1 MIFDYYTKEV
11 DTESI
16 LTVMKSFNSDVLSSV
31 TLDGDIIFIQS
42 DNGQMKS
49 DAVIAYI
56 RRNNILNRFTYPYH
70 PAMNP
75 LAERAF
81 RSIKE
86 MGRCQLQHA
95 GLPDPYWEK
104 SCSYAVHLL
113 NILPNRTPD
122 GIVREGYYQWFGL
135 TFDYSLLRTFGARSY
150 AMNQIV
156 ANDFGPRSEEGIFVG
171 FDKGQVSILR
181 MVYLPNK
188 NTFVAAGDGQMS
200 EHVGRPQP
208 ERLLPLISD
217 SDREYTLADFAYL
230 NGTLHRDPHEG
241 VNYKVIKVYIHK
253 GLIVVDRVLYDTSSP
268 SSTERKTYDK
278 IHVRDVAAYPMLDS
292 RGNQM
297 HIVADN
303 ALSALI
309 PVPAAG
315 TYSTQADRSLDS
327 RERNIQPSLVSSV
340 TKSVIN
346 TSGGEYYDT
355 ISDNGALAKSHS
367 STTVQQIQ
375 EVGKVEHKIGVDK
388 NTRKRTH
395 ASDSSSSKNDIK
407 SDCAVVFC
415 THHDSK
421 MSTHVDKMSTSAAGV
436 DRTHLGRAVNRK
448 TNTTVL
454 LAAVDDE
461 LNWGNTLYD
470 AIHNW
475 LQDAVTPSTC
485 VFLVN
490 IDPQD
495 DRAVE
500 PANQRQAYKFN
511 FDKWRASELKE
522 IKTLTELDFADIVDE
537 SSVPPGHP
545 KLPCK
550 WVYKIKHPE
559 STDELYK
566 SRIVIRGDFQ
576 KEGIDYGETFSPVAK
591 LDSIRLFIA
600 LTILWELKPMQADAP
615 SAFVQAPLDEEVYMR
630 SIPGHELPPGKIYKL
645 KQSLYGLKQAS
656 RNWNKLFV
664 ATIRELELIQL
675 REDNC
680 LFILRGENGDL
691 VLLAIYVD
699 DIYLATSNDRLE
711 ARMLDHLKK
720 VFGITVLG
728 LPRKL
733 LGLTLEWEREAD
745 IPADSR
751 FYSACK
757 ISIPTAIDKIV
768 RLLEIDAGSY
778 RDVPANPDTRLS
790 KLDCPTPEQ
799 LTPETLQMQK
809 LYRVIAGSG
818 IWVNSTCRPDI
829 TFAVNQLCK
838 YMSNPGHVHFQ
849 AAVWLV
855 RYLSGT
861 RTWGVRYTRTG
872 NKIIIGFADADFS
885 SDELRHSIF
894 SYLFML
900 ANAPISWRVGSQ
912 DRIAL
917 STCES
922 EVRAIHAMKEAVKQ
936 AMWYNKIC
944 CEVGMQTENKCP
956 LHIHEDNEACI
967 AYSRNPVRHSTMKHL
982 ERELYWIQEAVA
994 RGEIELIATPTK
1006 LQWADIGTKPL
1017 GPNVLHFIRS
1027 NIMHE

>member
-1 MIFDYYTKEV
+1 
-11 DTESI
+11 
-16 LTVMKSFNSDVLSSV
+16 
-31 TLDGDIIFIQS
+31 
-42 DNGQMKS
+42 
-49 DAVIAYI
+49 
-56 RRNNILNRFTYPYH
+56 
-70 PAMNP
+70 
-75 LAERAF
+75 
-81 RSIKE
+81 
-86 MGRCQLQHA
+86 
-95 GLPDPYWEK
+95 
-104 SCSYAVHLL
+104 
-113 NILPNRTPD
+113 
-122 GIVREGYYQWFGL
+122 
-135 TFDYSLLRTFGARSY
+135 
-150 AMNQIV
+150 
-156 ANDFGPRSEEGIFVG
+156 
-171 FDKGQVSILR
+171 
-181 MVYLPNK
+181 
-188 NTFVAAGDGQMS
+188 MS
-200 EHVGRPQP
+200 
-208 ERLLPLISD
+208 
-217 SDREYTLADFAYL
+217 T
-230 NGTLHRDPHEG
+230 
-241 VNYKVIKVYIHK
+241 
-253 GLIVVDRVLYDTSSP
+253 
-268 SSTERKTYDK
+268 
-278 IHVRDVAAYPMLDS
+278 
-292 RGNQM
+292 
-297 HIVADN
+297 
-303 ALSALI
+303 
-309 PVPAAG
+309 
-315 TYSTQADRSLDS
+315 
-327 RERNIQPSLVSSV
+327 
-340 TKSVIN
+340 
-346 TSGGEYYDT
+346 
-355 ISDNGALAKSHS
+355 
-367 STTVQQIQ
+367 
-375 EVGKVEHKIGVDK
+375 
-388 NTRKRTH
+388 
-395 ASDSSSSKNDIK
+395 
-407 SDCAVVFC
+407 
-415 THHDSK
+415 
-421 MSTHVDKMSTSAAGV
+421 THVDKMSTSAAGV

-872 NKIIIGFADADFS
+872 NKVIIGFADADFS

-922 EVRAIHAMKEAVKQ
+922 EVRAIHAMNEAVKQ